1 MRIKSI
7 KFRLST
13 SKFKCNNCK
22 KRLIGED
29 GFIHI
34 ECIDDGGVYNSGLN
48 NIRICWDCF
57 TTFCGEFEEDRKDRK
72 ERYLELTK
80 QAIIRRLK

>member
-13 SKFKCNNCK
+13 SKLRCNNCK
-22 KRLIGED
+22 RRLVGEE
-29 GFIHI
+29 GFVHI

-48 NIRICWDCF
+48 NIRICWSCF
-57 TTFCGEFEEDRKDRK
+57 KTFCEEFEEDRKDRK

>member
-7 KFRLST
+7 KFKVTT
-13 SKFKCNNCK
+13 SQDKCHFCK

-34 ECIDDGGVYNSGLN
+34 IVEKDKGMFPDWLVNMRVCWKCV
-48 NIRICWDCF
+48 IRLL
-57 TTFCGEFEEDRKDRK
+57 GEFLDDRKGRK
-72 ERYLELTK
+72 EKYLELTK
-80 QAIIRRLK
+80 KAIVRNLK

>member
-1 MRIKSI
+1 MKIKSI
-7 KFRLST
+7 KFKLTT
-13 SKFKCNNCK
+13 SKFKCHLCK
-22 KRLIGED
+22 ERISGED

-34 ECIDDGGVYNSGLN
+34 ICRKDKGYYPSWAS
-48 NIRICWDCF
+48 NIRICWGCL
-57 TTFCGEFEEDRKDRK
+57 TKSLQEFEEDRKDRK